1 MAFADQIFWVYPWD
15 VTDTTPQD
23 RLSAIRA
30 LGGNAISIPFAY
42 HSVRA
47 FTPHREGQ
55 KVVSATASL
64 GFRPRPGEFRAPGI
78 QPLCAEWATDQGPV
92 PHLAAQAEQTGL
104 RVKAWTVVFHS
115 TPLAVANPDSAITNC
130 FGDTFVHALCPSA
143 PKAREY
149 ALRLVRAISARSV
162 QAIELEAIGFYGYEH
177 LSLHDKCGVVF
188 DLLHHFLFSCCVC
201 PHCAKVF
208 ESAGLDTD
216 FLAAT
221 FRKQLLAF
229 FEGGV
234 APVHDAKHAQE
245 ELGRLL
251 GEEFAVA
258 LLRARSQCVLSLL
271 QEIRETI
278 PSTID
283 LTVSSGLSPFECGAL
298 FGANPQE
305 TLQAADRLLLVV
317 FEPNETAFRSRFEA
331 AVSCVSDRSR
341 WIAGIR
347 IFPPDVV
354 SEGAIESRLAF
365 LQAKGFRA
373 VQLYHYG
380 LAPTHLLTAT
390 ANALGKLNGAPRDRE
405 K

>member
-15 VTDTTPQD
+15 VTDTTRED
-23 RLSAIRA
+23 RLRAIRR
-30 LGGNAISIPFAY
+30 LGANAISIPFAY

-47 FTPHREGQ
+47 LSPHREGH

-64 GFRPRPGEFRAPGI
+64 GFRPRPGEFPAPGI
-78 QPLCAEWATDQGPV
+78 QPLCSEWATDQGPV
-92 PHLAAQAEQTGL
+92 PHLAIQAEKTGL
-104 RVKAWTVVFHS
+104 RVKAWTVVFHN
-115 TPLAVANPDSAITNC
+115 TPLAVAHPDSAITNC

-143 PKAREY
+143 PRAREY

-162 QAIELEAIGFYGYEH
+162 QALELEAIGFYGYEH
-177 LSLHDKCGVVF
+177 LSLHDKSGVVF
-188 DLLHHFLFSCCVC
+188 DLFHHFLFSCCVC
-201 PHCAKVF
+201 PHCAKAF
-208 ESAGLDTD
+208 KSAGVDTD
-216 FLAAT
+216 FLAAK
-221 FRKQLLAF
+221 FRERLLAF
-229 FEGGV
+229 FGGGV
-234 APVHDAKHAQE
+234 SPVPDAMHAQE

-251 GEEFAVA
+251 GEEIAVA

-271 QEIRETI
+271 QEIRETV
-278 PSTID
+278 PRTID

-298 FGANPQE
+298 FGADPQE

-317 FEPNETAFRSRFEA
+317 FEPNETVFRRRFEA

-354 SEGAIESRLAF
+354 SERGIESRLAF

-390 ANALGKLNGAPRDRE
+390 ANALGKLTGGPRDRE
-405 K
+405 Q